1 MDHTAR
7 IRLRVL
13 ALFLPVAAVL
23 YIGCEALTPRG
34 TDQVITTRAT
44 ARRLLA
50 IAGRHPGQLYL
61 AGALGLLG
69 LGAVAVSYPAIAAL
83 VRGRGSAL
91 ATVAALVGGLG
102 AFCGAL
108 YNVLVF
114 PTLAAA
120 ATAHLSRPAAAQF
133 LVTTFSSGFGHGF
146 EYAYFTGQFVA
157 PLLMGGRPVA
167 QPQCAARG
175 RAARRDRPGGYPRRG
190 RRPSRRGGGDGVQ
203 ADRQRD
209 REQRPPV
216 RPLGQG
222 LTGMRERISAFGG
235 DLDFGPLRPRGW
247 QVTARLCVDP
257 AAAS

>member
-146 EYAYFTGQFVA
+146 EYAYFAGQFVA
-157 PLLMGGRPVA
+157 PLLMGVALWRSRSVPRAVA
-167 QPQCAARG
+167 QLGEIGPAGTRVEADDRLGAVAATVYRLIASATG
-175 RAARRDRPGGYPRRG
+175 NSAPRSG
-190 RRPSRRGGGDGVQ
+190 HW
-203 ADRQRD
+203 AK
-209 REQRPPV
+209 
-216 RPLGQG
+216 
-222 LTGMRERISAFGG
+222 A
-235 DLDFGPLRPRGW
+235 
-247 QVTARLCVDP
+247 
-257 AAAS
+257 